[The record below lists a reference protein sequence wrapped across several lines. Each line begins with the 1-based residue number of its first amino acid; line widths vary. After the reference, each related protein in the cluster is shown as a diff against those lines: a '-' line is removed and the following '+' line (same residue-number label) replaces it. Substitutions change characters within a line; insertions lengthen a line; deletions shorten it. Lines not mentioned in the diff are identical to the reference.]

1 MPLAR
6 RVFKIL
12 AKGITTQPIQRSPI
26 TVVGRRRNEYVKVEE
41 RLKELG
47 VELPE
52 PAKPLA
58 SYIPYARTGNL
69 IYISGQLCTVEG
81 ELKYKGKVGEDVS
94 EEEAYD
100 AARICAINLVAILKS
115 AIGDLDKVKK
125 IVNIHGYVNSAKGF
139 VNQPMVI
146 NGASDFLVEVFGE
159 KGKHS
164 RCALACN
171 ELPLDAA
178 VEVEM
183 IAEVED

>member
-1 MPLAR
+1 M
-6 RVFKIL
+6 
-12 AKGITTQPIQRSPI
+12 
-26 TVVGRRRNEYVKVEE
+26 KVEE

-100 AARICAINLVAILKS
+100 CLLYTSREGGRIFS
-115 AIGDLDKVKK
+115 
-125 IVNIHGYVNSAKGF
+125 
-139 VNQPMVI
+139 
-146 NGASDFLVEVFGE
+146 GE
-159 KGKHS
+159 KRLIAVNGEPGG
-164 RCALACN
+164 RIEN
-171 ELPLDAA
+171 EPYPGQLCFAGDN
-178 VEVEM
+178 
-183 IAEVED
+183 